1 MKETITIT
9 EAKARLSA
17 LVERLIQQEDKIFIT
32 RKGRPA
38 AVLLSVHMYQELTR
52 KDKPGL
58 AEARGALGD
67 LEEELEEMLEIIYTA
82 RDQSKGRKVAF

>member
-1 MKETITIT
+1 MNETMTIT

-17 LVERLIQQEDKIFIT
+17 LVGRLIQQEDMIFIT

-38 AVLLSVHMYQELTR
+38 AVLLSVHTYQELTR

-58 AEARGALGD
+58 AAARGALGD
-67 LEEELEEMLEIIYTA
+67 LEAGLDEMLEIIYEA
-82 RDQSKGRKVAF
+82 RDKAKGRKVSF